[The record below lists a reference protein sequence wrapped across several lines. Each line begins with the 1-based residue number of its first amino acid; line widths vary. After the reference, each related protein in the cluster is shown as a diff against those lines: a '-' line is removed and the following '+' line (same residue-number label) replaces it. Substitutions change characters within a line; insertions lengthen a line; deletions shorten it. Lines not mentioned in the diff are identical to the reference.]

1 VSTPTTIP
9 EPTTSPRDESADQHR
24 TLSSRKVYGVA
35 AIIFAVSVLL
45 AAIGVGQ
52 KAGRLSDW
60 QALALGVVQGAT
72 ELLPISSSGHL
83 ILLPWMAN
91 WTYLETH
98 EAFNKTFDVAL
109 HLGTLIAVVVYFWRD
124 IGRYIVAW
132 VTSLR
137 RRTIETADERIA
149 WAVAAATIPAGL
161 AGALGESFIEKRL
174 GQPWQ
179 IAIFLAVFGVL
190 LWVVDRQPQER
201 QLDDVGVRNG
211 FLIGCAQVLALM
223 PGVSRSG
230 ITITAG
236 RLWKLDRDAAARMSF
251 LLLVPVVLGAVLY
264 KGLKD
269 VVLNPLP
276 AGSGGPFLVG
286 TLAALA
292 VGLAAIQ
299 VLLDYVRRHNYTVF
313 AVYRVVLAVVIV
325 LLIATDVLPATF

>member
-1 VSTPTTIP
+1 M
-9 EPTTSPRDESADQHR
+9 
-24 TLSSRKVYGVA
+24 SSRRVYLA
-35 AIIFAVSVLL
+35 AVIIFAVSVVL
-45 AAIGVGQ
+45 AALGIGE

-91 WTYLETH
+91 WTYLEQH

-109 HLGTLIAVVVYFWRD
+109 HLGTLIAVVAYFWWD

-132 VTSLR
+132 VASLR
-137 RRTIETADERIA
+137 RRSIETADERIA
-149 WAVAAATIPAGL
+149 WAVAAATIPAAL
-161 AGALGESFIEKRL
+161 AGALGESFIEKKL

-179 IAIFLAVFGVL
+179 IAIMLAVFGVL
-190 LWVVDRQPQER
+190 LWVVDRQPEER
-201 QLDDVGVRNG
+201 HLDDVGVRNG

-276 AGSGGPFLVG
+276 PGSGGPFLVG

-325 LLIATDVLPATF
+325 LLIVTDVLPATF

>member
-1 VSTPTTIP
+1 MTPTTSIP
-9 EPTTSPRDESADQHR
+9 EPATTPANAGTSTH
-24 TLSSRKVYGVA
+24 TLSSRRVYGIA
-35 AIIFAVSVLL
+35 AIIFAVSVVL
-45 AAIGVGQ
+45 AAIGVGE

-109 HLGTLIAVVVYFWRD
+109 HLGTLIAVVVYFWSD

-132 VTSLR
+132 VASLR
-137 RRTIETADERIA
+137 RRSIETADERIA
-149 WAVAAATIPAGL
+149 WAVAAATIPAAL
-161 AGALGESFIEKRL
+161 AGALGESFIEKKL
-174 GQPWQ
+174 GEPWQ
-179 IAIFLAVFGVL
+179 IAIMLAVFGVV
-190 LWVVDRQPQER
+190 LWVVDRLPQER
-201 QLDDVGVRNG
+201 SLDDVGVRNG

-236 RLWKLDRDAAARMSF
+236 RLWRLDRDAAARMSF

-313 AVYRVVLAVVIV
+313 AVYRVVLAIVIV

>member
-1 VSTPTTIP
+1 MTPTTSIP
-9 EPTTSPRDESADQHR
+9 EPATTPANADTSTH
-24 TLSSRKVYGVA
+24 TLSSRRVYGIA
-35 AIIFAVSVLL
+35 AIIFAVSVVL
-45 AAIGVGQ
+45 AAIGVGE

-91 WTYLETH
+91 WTYLEQH

-109 HLGTLIAVVVYFWRD
+109 HLGTLIAVVVYFWWD

-132 VTSLR
+132 VASLR
-137 RRTIETADERIA
+137 RRSIETADERIA
-149 WAVAAATIPAGL
+149 WAVAAATIPAAL
-161 AGALGESFIEKRL
+161 AGALGESFIEKKL
-174 GQPWQ
+174 GEPWQ
-179 IAIFLAVFGVL
+179 IAVMLAVFGVV
-190 LWVVDRQPQER
+190 LWVVDRLPQER
-201 QLDDVGVRNG
+201 SLGDVGVRNG

-236 RLWKLDRDAAARMSF
+236 RLWRLDRDAAARMSF

-313 AVYRVVLAVVIV
+313 AVYRVVLAIVIA

>member
-1 VSTPTTIP
+1 MTPTTSIP
-9 EPTTSPRDESADQHR
+9 EPATTSARADTSTH
-24 TLSSRKVYGVA
+24 TLSSRRVYGIA
-35 AIIFAVSVLL
+35 AIIFAVSVVL
-45 AAIGVGQ
+45 AAIGVGE

-109 HLGTLIAVVVYFWRD
+109 HLGTLIAVVVYFWSD

-132 VTSLR
+132 VVSLR
-137 RRTIETADERIA
+137 RRSIETADERIA
-149 WAVAAATIPAGL
+149 WAVAAATIPAAL
-161 AGALGESFIEKRL
+161 AGALGESFIEKKL
-174 GQPWQ
+174 GEPWQ
-179 IAIFLAVFGVL
+179 IAIMLAVFGVV
-190 LWVVDRQPQER
+190 LWVVDRLPQER
-201 QLDDVGVRNG
+201 SLDDVGVRNG

-236 RLWKLDRDAAARMSF
+236 RLWQLDRDAAARMSF

-269 VVLNPLP
+269 VVLNSLP

-313 AVYRVVLAVVIV
+313 AVYRVVLAIVIV